1 MDNSQYIVLS
11 TEPIARKTDA
21 KDVFRI
27 ANIVV
32 ADAKYDSILLIKFR
46 DIVSSFPQQSGHS
59 LTKEAFL

>member
-21 KDVFRI
+21 KDAFRI

-32 ADAKYDSILLIKFR
+32 ADAKDDSILLIKF
-46 DIVSSFPQQSGHS
+46 
-59 LTKEAFL
+59 